1 MIQITNKKDCSGCG
15 ACANICPKNC
25 IRMERDEMGFAYPV
39 VDADSCINCG
49 RCEVVCPIL
58 NPAKENSP
66 RAVLGAKNRD
76 EAVRSTSSSGGTFF
90 ELAKATI
97 SRGGIVYGCALD
109 EKLVARH
116 IGVDTV
122 DDLSALKGSKYV
134 QSDVGTIYREVKKYL
149 TEGREVLYSGTPCQI
164 AGLKNYLG
172 KEYDKLLLID
182 VLCHGVPSPGV
193 FEDYLAYL
201 GERFG
206 SRPISVNFRNKE
218 KSWKRLYFEVIF
230 ENGKRYFT
238 FCGYDRYMSMFL
250 NNISLRPSCYDC
262 RFTTVN
268 RQGDIT
274 LGDFWGIGRK
284 YPERDD
290 DKGISLIIVN
300 TEKGERA
307 YGEIVTNLDAFDS
320 DIDTAKAGQLIL
332 YASVKKH
339 TRYDEF
345 FRLYEEKGI
354 KEAVEATV
362 YIPGKIK
369 QKYYMLKRF
378 ALDIARKILKKGY

>member
-1 MIQITNKKDCSGCG
+1 MIQITDKKDCSGCG

-25 IRMERDEMGFAYPV
+25 IRMERDEMGFAYPT
-39 VDADSCINCG
+39 VDTDVCINCG
-49 RCEVVCPIL
+49 RCETVCPIL

-76 EAVRSTSSSGGTFF
+76 ESVRSTSSSGGTFF

-109 EKLVARH
+109 ENLVARH
-116 IGVDTV
+116 IGVEAV
-122 DDLSALKGSKYV
+122 DGLSALKGSKYV
-134 QSDVGTIYREVKKYL
+134 QSDVGTTYREAKKQL
-149 TEGREVLYSGTPCQI
+149 IEGREVLYSGTPCQI

-172 KEYDKLLLID
+172 KEYDNLLLVD

-193 FEDYLAYL
+193 FEDYLGYL
-201 GERFG
+201 ADKFG
-206 SRPISVNFRNKE
+206 SKPVSVNFRNKE
-218 KSWKRLYFEVIF
+218 KSWKRLYFEVKF

-262 RFTTVN
+262 HFTTVN

-300 TEKGERA
+300 TEKGEKA
-307 YGEIVTNLDAFDS
+307 YGEIAERMDAFDS

>member
-1 MIQITNKKDCSGCG
+1 MIQIHNKKDCSGCS

-25 IRMERDEMGFAYPV
+25 IKMERDEMGFVYPK
-39 VDADSCINCG
+39 VDADVCINCG
-49 RCEVVCPIL
+49 RCETVCPIL
-58 NPAKENSP
+58 SPAKENSP
-66 RAVLGAKNRD
+66 LAVIGAKNRD
-76 EAVRSTSSSGGTFF
+76 ESVRSTSSSGGTFF
-90 ELAKATI
+90 ELAKEII

-109 EKLVARH
+109 SELVARH
-116 IGVDTV
+116 IGVETAE
-122 DDLSALKGSKYV
+122 DLSNLKGSKYV
-134 QSDVGTIYREVKKYL
+134 QSDVGTTYREVKKYL
-149 TEGREVLYSGTPCQI
+149 MDGREVLYSGTPCQI

-172 KEYDKLLLID
+172 KSYDNLLLVD

-193 FEDYLAYL
+193 FADYLDYL
-201 GERFG
+201 SERFG
-206 SRPISVNFRNKE
+206 AKPISVNFRNKE
-218 KSWKRLYFEVIF
+218 KSWKRLYFEVKF
-230 ENGKRYFT
+230 DNGKRYFT

-300 TEKGERA
+300 SEKGKNA
-307 YGEIVTNLDAFDS
+307 YESISGKFDAFDS

-332 YASVKKH
+332 SSSVKKH
-339 TRYDEF
+339 ASYDEF
-345 FRLYEEKGI
+345 FRLYTEQGIEKAA
-354 KEAVEATV
+354 KTTV
-362 YIPGKIK
+362 YIPGK
-369 QKYYMLKRF
+369 LKRRYEMSKRW
-378 ALDIARKILKKGY
+378 ALDLARKILKKGY

>member
-1 MIQITNKKDCSGCG
+1 MIQITDKKNCSGCG

-25 IRMERDEMGFAYPV
+25 ISMQRDEMGFAYPV

-58 NPAKENSP
+58 NPAKENNP
-66 RAVLGAKNRD
+66 KAVIGAKNRD

-116 IGVDTV
+116 IGVETV
-122 DDLSALKGSKYV
+122 EGLSALKGSKYV
-134 QSDVGTIYREVKKYL
+134 QSDVGTTYREAKKQL
-149 TEGREVLYSGTPCQI
+149 IEGREVLYSGTPCQI

-172 KEYDKLLLID
+172 KEYDNLLLVD

-193 FEDYLAYL
+193 FEDYLGYL
-201 GERFG
+201 ADKFG
-206 SRPISVNFRNKE
+206 SKPVSVNFRNKE
-218 KSWKRLYFEVIF
+218 KSWKRLYFEVKF

-300 TEKGERA
+300 TEKGEKA
-307 YGEIVTNLDAFDS
+307 YGEIAERMDAFDS

-339 TRYDEF
+339 SRYDEF

-354 KEAVEATV
+354 KEAVETTV